1 MPKAVVAGSLG
12 FLLAKKETI
21 WGTTVEE
28 IQSATHRAQISSAF
42 RRRSLWDELPAEEFL
57 AVCSLALPCIADTN
71 CPQFKSRY
79 KWWAHNVQARLF
91 FCYFVHFSVW
101 NKTGSLALSL
111 FLAGNKD
118 PARAR

>member
-28 IQSATHRAQISSAF
+28 SQSATHRAQISSAF

-71 CPQFKSRY
+71 CPQLRAGTSGGLTTFK
-79 KWWAHNVQARLF
+79 LDCF
-91 FCYFVHFSVW
+91 FVTLYTFQCGTKLDH
-101 NKTGSLALSL
+101 
-111 FLAGNKD
+111 
-118 PARAR
+118 